1 MSQSPSAEVLSDG
14 RKARG
19 QASRR
24 KLVAA
29 MIALVKEGSVAP
41 TAEQVAGRAA
51 VGLRTVF
58 RHFADMESLYREIST
73 EVMQLIT
80 PQLNTPFKAAD
91 WRGRLDEMIERRS
104 RLFEAVLPFRIATET
119 LRHSSPTLQQ
129 NQVLLVQLQDQLL
142 RRVLPETL
150 QQDVAVFG
158 ALNLALSIGT
168 WQQLRL
174 EQQLDQATA
183 RRVMTL
189 LVRGL
194 IAEQAQ

>member
-1 MSQSPSAEVLSDG
+1 MSQSPNAEVPSDG
-14 RKARG
+14 RKARS

-24 KLVAA
+24 KLVEA

-41 TAEQVAGRAA
+41 TAEQVASRAA

-73 EVMQLIT
+73 EVMRLIT
-80 PQLNTPFKAAD
+80 PQLSTPFKAAD

-104 RLFEAVLPFRIATET
+104 NLFEAILPFRIATET

-129 NQVLLVQLQDQLL
+129 NQALLVQLQGNLL
-142 RRVLPETL
+142 RRVLPEAL
-150 QQDVAVFG
+150 QQDVVVLA
-158 ALNLALSIGT
+158 ALNLALGIGT

-174 EQQLDQATA
+174 EQHLDQATA

-189 LVRGL
+189 LVHGL
-194 IAEQAQ
+194 IAEQPQ